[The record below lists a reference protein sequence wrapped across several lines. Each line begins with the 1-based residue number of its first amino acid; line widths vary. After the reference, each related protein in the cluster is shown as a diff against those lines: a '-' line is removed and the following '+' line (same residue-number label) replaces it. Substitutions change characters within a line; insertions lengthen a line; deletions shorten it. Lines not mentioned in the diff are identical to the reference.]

1 MAALTALMVLGSGAM
16 AQEQPRSAPDAPVK
30 LAPPKSLAPRPL
42 GPAQEP
48 VVPRSRPG
56 PRDAAPRPRAAGP
69 AREATASPTRGPKAS
84 GISVDTLGEIDPN
97 SVGVLDANS
106 GGFGVDMW
114 VGSSADMVAR
124 LLARIDRPATL
135 PAARALARR
144 LLLSAARPPR
154 GKATQSAGGLPP
166 SLLAQRLQLLLTLGD
181 VVSANALLRVVPLAV
196 EEQAVGRAR
205 LNIAFLMN
213 DTSGA
218 CGEART
224 GMVKYKGRSW
234 RKAMVFCK
242 YLAGATAGAS
252 IGAELLRE
260 QGVGDDA
267 FFALAA
273 MLGGDKEAS
282 FTVPAKLEP
291 LHLAMMR
298 VARVQISDTLAEG
311 AEAVA
316 LRTIAFSPNAALD
329 TRLEAAERAEAAGA
343 LKAQSLM
350 QIYNAVTFAP
360 GDFTTALTNADAL
373 SGPRGRALLFHA
385 VRAQKVPAAQ
395 AEVLAKAFVV
405 ARTQGRLA
413 TAVRVFLPLLEGIN
427 PTEDLAWFATDAA
440 RALYFTGRL
449 ELAGRWASLAKG
461 APLGPPAPK
470 TVPAGP
476 HSLPSRP
483 TAAGLPQPAAD
494 APGAITM
501 GGARAPSLG
510 SAQVRLWPFMAIAA
524 APPARKPAAEPKAA
538 AAGAKAAGEG
548 AGVAGGANLGL
559 PPGSVAAPVQ
569 APPEGPTA
577 ADALA
582 KVRSVGPRP
591 VVDLVTGAGSAVVRE
606 TLVMSTK
613 AAPKPTFDHAMFA
626 RWRKARAAG
635 RETAAPAGG
644 ALLLTLLDALGVE
657 VPPEMWMETVGP
669 GREMAA
675 LPPPGLV
682 AALDRSAKDGRVGE
696 TVLLALTVLGADAPG
711 KLHPSAIG
719 PVVRALV
726 GIGLARE
733 ARALALEVAFGAGL

>member
-56 PRDAAPRPRAAGP
+56 PRDAAPGPRAAGP
-69 AREATASPTRGPKAS
+69 AREATASPTWGPKAS

-154 GKATQSAGGLPP
+154 GKATQSAGGAVP

-181 VVSANALLRVVPLAV
+181 VVSANALLRVVPLTV

-224 GMVKYKGRSW
+224 GMAKYKGKSW

-242 YLAGATAGAS
+242 YLAGATAAAS

-329 TRLEAAERAEAAGA
+329 TRLEAAERAEAVGA
-343 LKAQSLM
+343 LEAQSLTK
-350 QIYNAVTFAP
+350 IYNAVTFAP
-360 GDFTTALTNADAL
+360 GDFSTALTNADAL

-405 ARTQGRLA
+405 ARTQGRLG
-413 TAVRVFLPLLEGIN
+413 TAVRVFLPLLEGID
-427 PTEDLAWFATDAA
+427 PTEDLAWFATEAA

-449 ELAGRWASLAKG
+449 ELAGRWASLAMA
-461 APLGPPAPK
+461 APLGPGAPK
-470 TVPAGP
+470 TMPAGP

-483 TAAGLPQPAAD
+483 TAAGLPQPAAT
-494 APGAITM
+494 APGTNTM
-501 GGARAPSLG
+501 GRARASSLG
-510 SAQVRLWPFMAIAA
+510 SAKVRLWPFMAIAA
-524 APPARKPAAEPKAA
+524 APAARLPPAKPKAA
-538 AAGAKAAGEG
+538 AAGEG
-548 AGVAGGANLGL
+548 TGVAGGANLGL

-582 KVRSVGPRP
+582 KVRTVGPRP
-591 VVDLVTGAGSAVVRE
+591 VADPVTGAGSAVVRE

-635 RETAAPAGG
+635 GETAVPAGG

-657 VPPEMWMETVGP
+657 VPPEGWLETVGP

-675 LPPPGLV
+675 VAPPGLV
-682 AALDRSAKDGRVGE
+682 AALDRSAKEGRVGE
-696 TVLLALTVLGADAPG
+696 TVLLALAVLGADPPE

-726 GIGLARE
+726 AIGLARE